1 MLRQYSIWRPCSV
14 EKNRH
19 KIGFF
24 FKWCFDRV
32 VALIGL
38 IVLFIPLFVIAILI
52 KIDSKGSVFF
62 MQKRIGK
69 DGKPF
74 KICKFRTMY
83 GQGEGDTITT
93 ANDPRITRMGHWLR
107 HSKVDCLTEL
117 VNVFIGQM
125 SFVGPRPDVPGYAD
139 QLQGV
144 DRRILQLRPGI
155 TGPASIKYRNEEEL
169 LAQQPDPKTFNDSVI
184 WPDKVKIN
192 LEYLDNWSF
201 WGDIRL
207 IFKTVF

>member
-1 MLRQYSIWRPCSV
+1 MA
-14 EKNRH
+14 KNEH

-24 FKWCFDRV
+24 FKWCFDRI
-32 VALIGL
+32 VALVGL
-38 IVLFIPLFVIAILI
+38 VVLFFPLLAIAIII
-52 KIDSKGSVFF
+52 KIDSKGPVFF

-74 KICKFRTMY
+74 RIFKFRTMY
-83 GQGEGDTITT
+83 DQAEGDTVTT
-93 ANDPRITRMGHWLR
+93 ADDPRITRMGHWLR

-117 VNVFIGQM
+117 VNVLIGQM

-139 QLQGV
+139 QLQGD

-169 LAQQPDPKTFNDSVI
+169 LAQQADPKTYNDTVI

-192 LEYLDNWSF
+192 LQYLDNWSF
-201 WGDIRL
+201 FGDIKL
-207 IFKTVF
+207 IFKTVI

>member
-1 MLRQYSIWRPCSV
+1 M
-14 EKNRH
+14 EKNKH

-24 FKWCFDRV
+24 FKWCFDRI
-32 VALIGL
+32 VAFVGL
-38 IVLFIPLFVIAILI
+38 VVLFLPLFVVAIMI
-52 KIDSKGSVFF
+52 KIDSRGPVFF
-62 MQKRIGK
+62 MQKRKGK
-69 DGKPF
+69 GGKPF
-74 KICKFRTMY
+74 HICKFRTMRH
-83 GQGEGDTITT
+83 QAEGNSITV
-93 ANDPRITRMGHWLR
+93 ANDGRITRMGRWLR

-139 QLQGV
+139 RLEG
-144 DRRILQLRPGI
+144 DNRRLLQLRPGI

-169 LAQQPDPKTFNDSVI
+169 LAQQADPKAYNDTVI

-192 LEYLDNWSF
+192 LDYLDHWSF
-201 WGDIRL
+201 FGDIKL

>member
-1 MLRQYSIWRPCSV
+1 MA
-14 EKNRH
+14 KNEH

-24 FKWCFDRV
+24 FKWCFDRI
-32 VALIGL
+32 VALVGL
-38 IVLFIPLFVIAILI
+38 VVLFFPLLAIAIFI
-52 KIDSKGSVFF
+52 KIDSKGPVFF

-74 KICKFRTMY
+74 RIFKFRTMY
-83 GQGEGDTITT
+83 DQAEGDTVTT
-93 ANDPRITRMGHWLR
+93 ADDPRITRMGHWLR

-139 QLQGV
+139 QLQGD

-169 LAQQPDPKTFNDSVI
+169 LAQQADPKNYNDTVI

-192 LEYLDNWSF
+192 LDYLDHWTF
-201 WGDIRL
+201 WRDIQL